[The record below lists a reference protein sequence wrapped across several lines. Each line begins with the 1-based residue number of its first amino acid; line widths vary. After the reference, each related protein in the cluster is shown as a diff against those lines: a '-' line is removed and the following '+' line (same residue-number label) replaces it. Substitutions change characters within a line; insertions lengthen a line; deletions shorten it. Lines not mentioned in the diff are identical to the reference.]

1 MNRTGKNAHVVIR
14 SVHPQ
19 GHLQLEACPDAT
31 LDEGVREQRCQSM
44 NRSEARAVGGDNDGR
59 CKGGQGIAGLLDER
73 LWGQAT
79 EVETTNDGVDLLD
92 TGQLLGIAHDVDDAR
107 MTAAGQDHESFLSS
121 MK

>member
-73 LWGQAT
+73 LRGQAT
-79 EVETTNDGVDLLD
+79 EVEAADDGVDLLD
-92 TGQLLGIAHDVDDAR
+92 TGQLPGIAHDIDDTR
-107 MTAAGQDHESFLSS
+107 MTTTGQDDESFVPH
-121 MK
+121 M